1 MRLEWSGC
9 LTFYAGEAASYS
21 LEQVMRASVEV
32 LGRGSIGTAYKA
44 VLDGRLVVIVKR
56 LDVAKIDP
64 AVLEAE
70 TFERNMDAVG
80 RASKP
85 RAALGV
91 LPG

>member
-56 LDVAKIDP
+56 LDVA
-64 AVLEAE
+64 VLEAE